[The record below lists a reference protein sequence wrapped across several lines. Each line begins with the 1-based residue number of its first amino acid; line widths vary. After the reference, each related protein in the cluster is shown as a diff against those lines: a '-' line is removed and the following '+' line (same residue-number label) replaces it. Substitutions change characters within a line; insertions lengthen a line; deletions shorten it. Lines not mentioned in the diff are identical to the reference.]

1 MTRATPTLA
10 ANAGAKQRGRQFQPG
25 QSGNPTGKPKG
36 ARHRTTL
43 AVQALMEGDAE
54 KLSRKA
60 IDMALAGD
68 ATALRLCLDRIAPAP
83 RDRTI
88 AFVLPAIV
96 KAGDAPGA
104 LAAIIAGVAE
114 GSISPSEAASMAT
127 LVDRW
132 RAAFET
138 SELELRM
145 RAIEERMPS

>member
-1 MTRATPTLA
+1 
-10 ANAGAKQRGRQFQPG
+10 
-25 QSGNPTGKPKG
+25 
-36 ARHRTTL
+36 
-43 AVQALMEGDAE
+43 MEGDAE

-96 KAGDAPGA
+96 RAEDAPGA